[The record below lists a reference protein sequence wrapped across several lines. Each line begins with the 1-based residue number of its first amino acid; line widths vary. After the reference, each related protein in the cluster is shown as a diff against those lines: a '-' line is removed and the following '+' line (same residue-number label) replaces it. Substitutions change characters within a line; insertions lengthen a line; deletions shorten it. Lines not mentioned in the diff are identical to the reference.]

1 MTTMALPTRAL
12 NAATRSWFAVA
23 VAGQW
28 AFFYYISRFYGPST
42 LQGNFQLWTKNHSL
56 LRGYVPGDTA
66 GNLAFGAH
74 ALLAG
79 IIAFG
84 GALQL
89 IPKIRARAMAVH
101 RWNGRL
107 FVVTALGV
115 SVTGLYMVW
124 VRGALDDLY
133 GAVCVSL
140 DGVLI
145 IAFTALAWRT
155 AVAHRVAEH
164 RRWALRTYIVANGQW
179 FTRVGVFAWAIATHG
194 DHMHAFFRVWGALST
209 LLPLALLEL
218 YLRAKDGE
226 RGERL
231 AMAAALVVVTLLMA
245 LGVFGTVAFMW
256 RPVLARL

>member
-1 MTTMALPTRAL
+1 MNTADTALK
-12 NAATRSWFAVA
+12 AATKFWFTVA

-42 LQGNFQLWTKNHSL
+42 LQGNFQLWTKNKML
-56 LRGYVPGDTA
+56 IKGYVPGDTA
-66 GNLAFGAH
+66 GNLAFAAH

-89 IPKIRARAMAVH
+89 VPKIRARAMTLH

-115 SVTGLYMVW
+115 SITGLYMVW
-124 VRGALDDLY
+124 VRGTLDDLW
-133 GAVCVSL
+133 GGLCVSL

-145 IAFTALAWRT
+145 IVFSLLMWRT
-155 AVAHRVAEH
+155 AVKHRIADH

-179 FTRVGVFAWAIATHG
+179 FTRVGMLAWAISTHG
-194 DHMHAFFRVWGALST
+194 YQMGAFFRVWALGST
-209 LLPLALLEL
+209 LLPLALMEL
-218 YLRAKDGE
+218 YIQAKDGA
-226 RGERL
+226 RGERF
-231 AMAAALVVVTLLMA
+231 AMAGALVVVTLLMA
-245 LGVFGTVAFMW
+245 LGIFGTVAFMW
-256 RPVLARL
+256 RPILGRL